1 MKREEG
7 QLAFGNTNI
16 PYTLYRSNRRYKTLA
31 IAIDPDEGLVLTAPK
46 NLSLQDIETI
56 TKKKASW
63 IIEKLEQQNNNDSG
77 FDFREFVSG
86 ETTRYLGRQYLLK
99 VVEAPN
105 DPSCKMYGKWLLI
118 TIPTRMDRFEKRII
132 IKNTLVHWL
141 KEKAYLKV
149 RERLDLYSAQMGLSY
164 KMLILSDQ
172 KKRWGSCDIDGNIR
186 INWRIIMA
194 PLSLLDYVLV
204 HELCHLVHRNHTSEF
219 WQLLED
225 YLPDY
230 QKRRERLKE
239 EGSEYTLF

>member
-7 QLAFGNTNI
+7 QLAFGNTSI

-31 IAIDPDEGLVLTAPK
+31 ITIDPDEGLVLTAPK
-46 NLSLQDIETI
+46 SLSLQDIAII

-63 IIEKLEQQNNNDSG
+63 IIDKLDKQDKDTG
-77 FDFREFVSG
+77 IDFREFVSG
-86 ETTRYLGRQYLLK
+86 ETIRYLGRQYLLK
-99 VVEAPN
+99 VVEAP
-105 DPSCKMYGKWLLI
+105 DEPSCKMHGKWLI
-118 TIPTRMDRFEKRII
+118 VTIPDRMDKLEKRII
-132 IKNTLVHWL
+132 IKQALIYWL
-141 KEKAYLKV
+141 KEKAYLKL
-149 RERLDLYSAQMGLSY
+149 RERLDLYADKMGLLY

-172 KKRWGSCDIDGNIR
+172 KKRWGSCDIGGNIR

-194 PLSLLDYVLV
+194 PLSLIDYVLV
-204 HELCHLVHRNHTSEF
+204 HELCHLEHRNHTSEF

-225 YLPDY
+225 HLPDY